1 MKNDLQLS
9 KFTHKNILMTKNA
22 PTDKK
27 EIFSWI
33 MYDFANSAYPTI
45 ITTVAFSVFFKE
57 VITKGIV
64 YGDLLWGSA
73 ISLSMLLSIII
84 AIPLSAIAD
93 ISDKRKTFLF
103 IFSFICIIFTALL
116 SLLEE
121 GMVVSAIIIFVI
133 SSIGF
138 ECSIVFYNSYLP
150 NLSTKENIGRISGW
164 GWGLGYFG
172 GLLCLILCYPFLKD
186 GYELTNQDEFKKSF
200 LITSIFFALFSLPML
215 FTLRKSFQEN
225 KLTKDP
231 KNHLIFEEL
240 YQLIKQYK
248 KNIDAMKFLIA
259 FFLFNDGI
267 ITIIAFCS
275 IYAVSTLSFTMQEN
289 LILFICIQISAGLG
303 SFVFGYVSDYIG
315 HRKTL
320 ISTLFIWCLIII
332 SAFLN
337 TSKEEFFIIGIGAG
351 ILLGSTQSSSR
362 AMMASYIPEMHEAKG
377 YAIYGICGKF
387 SSILGPI
394 TFGVISS
401 MLSNQRLAILSI
413 LIFFIPSIYLLCKIR
428 DEEGKK
434 EKSNE

>member
-22 PTDKK
+22 PTEKK

>member
-394 TFGVISS
+394 TFGVMSS

>member
-1 MKNDLQLS
+1 MIKSTVIN
-9 KFTHKNILMTKNA
+9 
-22 PTDKK
+22 KK
-27 EIFSWI
+27 EIYSWLL
-33 MYDFANSAYPTI
+33 YDFANSAYPTI

-57 VITKGIV
+57 VIAKGES
-64 YGDLLWGSA
+64 YGDLLWGIS

-93 ISDKRKTFLF
+93 IFDKRKTFLF
-103 IFSFICIIFTALL
+103 IFSFICVIATASL
-116 SLLEE
+116 SLLAE
-121 GMVVSAIIIFVI
+121 GMIISAMSIFII

-150 NLSTKENIGRISGW
+150 NISTKENIGKISGW

-172 GLLCLILCYPFLKD
+172 GLLCLIFCYPFLKD
-186 GYELTNQDEFKKSF
+186 GYELANQNEFKKSF
-200 LITSIFFALFSLPML
+200 LITSFFFALFSLPML
-215 FTLRKSFQEN
+215 FALRKSFQE
-225 KLTKDP
+225 KKSI
-231 KNHLIFEEL
+231 KRSVKKSKIHLIYTEL
-240 YQLIKQYK
+240 HQLIQQYK
-248 KNIDAMKFLIA
+248 NNIDAMRFLIA

-289 LILFICIQISAGLG
+289 LILFISIQISAGLG
-303 SFVFGYVSDYIG
+303 SFVFGYISDSIG

-320 ISTLFIWCLIII
+320 IFTLIIWCLIII
-332 SAFLN
+332 AAFLN
-337 TSKEEFFIIGIGAG
+337 TSKEEFFIIGIVAG
-351 ILLGSTQSSSR
+351 VLLGSSQSSSR

-394 TFGVISS
+394 TFGIISS

-413 LIFFIPSIYLLCKIR
+413 LIFFVPSIFMLCKIK
-428 DEEGKK
+428 DKEEKK
-434 EKSNE
+434 EEEND

>member
-1 MKNDLQLS
+1 MIKSTEIN
-9 KFTHKNILMTKNA
+9 
-22 PTDKK
+22 KK
-27 EIFSWI
+27 EIYSWLL
-33 MYDFANSAYPTI
+33 YDFANSAYPTI

-57 VITKGIV
+57 VISKGES
-64 YGDLLWGSA
+64 YGDLLWGTS

-93 ISDKRKTFLF
+93 IFNKRKTFLF
-103 IFSFICIIFTALL
+103 IFSFICIIATASL
-116 SLLEE
+116 SLLSE
-121 GMVVSAIIIFVI
+121 GMIISAMIIFII

-150 NLSTKENIGRISGW
+150 NISTKENIGKISGW

-172 GLLCLILCYPFLKD
+172 GLLCLIFCYPFLKD
-186 GYELTNQDEFKKSF
+186 GYELANQSEFKKSF
-200 LITSIFFALFSLPML
+200 LITSFFFALFSLPML
-215 FTLRKSFQEN
+215 FALRKSFQE
-225 KLTKDP
+225 KKPITESAKYS
-231 KNHLIFEEL
+231 KIHLIYTEL
-240 YQLIKQYK
+240 HQLIQQYK
-248 KNIDAMKFLIA
+248 NNIDAVRFLIA

-289 LILFICIQISAGLG
+289 LILFISIQISAGLG
-303 SFVFGYVSDYIG
+303 SFVFGYISDSIG

-320 ISTLFIWCLIII
+320 IFTLIIWCLIII
-332 SAFLN
+332 AAFFN
-337 TSKEEFFIIGIGAG
+337 TSKEEFFIIGIVAG
-351 ILLGSTQSSSR
+351 VLLGSSQSSSR

-394 TFGVISS
+394 TFGIISS

-413 LIFFIPSIYLLCKIR
+413 LIFFVPSIFMLCKIK
-428 DEEGKK
+428 DKEEKK
-434 EKSNE
+434 EKTNE